1 RGQPPAGRR
10 RLLACLRRRALSGFP
25 VVTEAVLEGVRDL
38 SFERPDGRIVAWSEF
53 GDEAGLPLLRGPG
66 TPGCRDSLRAGRGPW
81 TQRPLRGITTE
92 RPCFGAS
99 TRLPGGGFCGPGGG
113 LAGGL

>member
-53 GDEAGLPLLRGPG
+53 GDEAGLPLLRVPG
-66 TPGCRDSLRAGRGPW
+66 TPGCRDSLGADRGPW
-81 TQRPLRGITTE
+81 TQRPLRGIPSQG
-92 RPCFGAS
+92 PCFS
-99 TRLPGGGFCGPGGG
+99 PPTPLPRPRP
-113 LAGGL
+113 